1 MKIYMATWLIER
13 EQGRSLTKKKANNR
27 LLSFH
32 LLREQEITFEQL
44 RQYIRTGRVDPRKTK
59 EK

>member
-1 MKIYMATWLIER
+1 MATWLTDR
-13 EQGRSLTKKKANNR
+13 TLGRSLTKKRANNR

-32 LLREQEITFEQL
+32 FLREQEITFEQL

>member
-1 MKIYMATWLIER
+1 MKIYMATWLTDR
-13 EQGRSLTKKKANNR
+13 TLGRSPTKKKANNR

-32 LLREQEITFEQL
+32 FLREQEITFEQL
-44 RQYIRTGRVDPRKTK
+44 RQYTRTGRVDPRKTK

>member
-1 MKIYMATWLIER
+1 MKIYMATWLTDR
-13 EQGRSLTKKKANNR
+13 TLGRSLTKKRANNR

-32 LLREQEITFEQL
+32 FLREQEITFEQL